1 MQILEAKR
9 NQAHTLHPHF
19 ESSLSKTSVHL
30 QKVAAKIA
38 VLPFFPAAEMD
49 K

>member
-19 ESSLSKTSVHL
+19 ESSLSKTSVDL